1 MHRNIDS
8 YEAEHARSS
17 WYVVLRPSR
26 GHTPALDMT
35 FHVYVAVTMLAYNK
49 YGQDLEL
56 THVRVAFVTVVC
68 IVATCIF
75 LIKQA
80 IQQSKEAQ
88 PVEFEV
94 KEPGK

>member
-1 MHRNIDS
+1 
-8 YEAEHARSS
+8 
-17 WYVVLRPSR
+17 
-26 GHTPALDMT
+26 
-35 FHVYVAVTMLAYNK
+35 MLAYNK

-56 THVRVAFVTVVC
+56 THVRIAFVTVVC

-80 IQQSKEAQ
+80 IQQSKDTQ
-88 PVEFEV
+88 PIEFDV

>member
-1 MHRNIDS
+1 MMSDQC
-8 YEAEHARSS
+8 YA
-17 WYVVLRPSR
+17 
-26 GHTPALDMT
+26 
-35 FHVYVAVTMLAYNK
+35 AVTMLAYNK

-56 THVRVAFVTVVC
+56 THVRIAFVTVVS

-80 IQQSKEAQ
+80 IQQSKDTQ
-88 PVEFEV
+88 PIEFDV

>member
-1 MHRNIDS
+1 MMSDQC
-8 YEAEHARSS
+8 YA
-17 WYVVLRPSR
+17 
-26 GHTPALDMT
+26 
-35 FHVYVAVTMLAYNK
+35 AVTMLAYNK

-56 THVRVAFVTVVC
+56 THVRIAFVTVVC

-80 IQQSKEAQ
+80 IQQSKDTQ
-88 PVEFEV
+88 PIEFEV